1 MNVDYLLK
9 LKTEKSLTNEQIAD
23 LSGVPMG
30 TIVLILSGR
39 TDNPYFS
46 TIIDIVRAMDGSVD
60 VMENLQPSE
69 NAIRYD
75 SGDRELVN
83 LYRETIRNKER
94 WLRFLVGIILG
105 IFVLLV
111 GMVLYDALSPMRGW
125 IRY

>member
-30 TIVLILSGR
+30 TIVRILSGR

-105 IFVLLV
+105 IFVLLI

>member
-1 MNVDYLLK
+1 
-9 LKTEKSLTNEQIAD
+9 
-23 LSGVPMG
+23 
-30 TIVLILSGR
+30 
-39 TDNPYFS
+39 
-46 TIIDIVRAMDGSVD
+46 MDGSVD

-94 WLRFLVGIILG
+94 WLRFLVGITLG

>member
-23 LSGVPMG
+23 LSGVPMD
-30 TIVLILSGR
+30 TIVRILSGR

>member
-30 TIVLILSGR
+30 TIVRILSGR
-39 TDNPYFS
+39 TDKPYFS

-83 LYRETIRNKER
+83 LYRETIRNKEQ

>member
-30 TIVLILSGR
+30 TIVRILSGR

-75 SGDRELVN
+75 PGDRELVN

-105 IFVLLV
+105 VFVLLI

>member
-30 TIVLILSGR
+30 TIVRILSGR

-75 SGDRELVN
+75 SGDRE
-83 LYRETIRNKER
+83 R

-125 IRY
+125 IRH